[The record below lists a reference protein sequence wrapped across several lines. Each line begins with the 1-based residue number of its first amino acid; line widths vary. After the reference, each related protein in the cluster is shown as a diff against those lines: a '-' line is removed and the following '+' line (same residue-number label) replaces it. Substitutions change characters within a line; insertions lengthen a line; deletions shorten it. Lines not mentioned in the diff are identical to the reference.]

1 MAAPSQKS
9 AMPLHLAQIAH
20 IVRLIC
26 DARLP
31 LHLGRKT
38 FPPLD
43 DAGLRVASVRV
54 FPEVES
60 DVTAYL
66 SHFRSAAPL
75 PSPHSQQVQPL
86 IFIPDLPSISAS
98 ANQRASPLTPLTPN
112 SPTRARRRRTQCAGQ
127 APKATISRAQC
138 VFLLSAFAAPSRP
151 ARSYDMALLEVWCIK
166 FSSPQPSGMR
176 GFQPLASPRDICCL
190 GRTLCAMLRLMP
202 LFCSSDR
209 SELHY
214 ILSTAVPLTS
224 TQPSL
229 KDAFDFGAAVDT
241 DGGKLSVTVQFSRPA
256 PRTVPRT
263 SPSISSLSLAPAPS
277 PATATA
283 TASGASSTA
292 ARPPSHPS
300 DARDSKI
307 SPPVAMPPKRHSRS
321 PCSAPEP
328 APISSGSRRN
338 SLQPNPSPVG
348 SLDAP
353 GSFGGG
359 SRIFSPAV
367 PVRYAGSSQQASSSS
382 ATAARAPPVPSNQHV
397 DPVSAAAVAASLTA
411 PSPPQ

>member
-1 MAAPSQKS
+1 M
-9 AMPLHLAQIAH
+9 
-20 IVRLIC
+20 R
-26 DARLP
+26 
-31 LHLGRKT
+31 
-38 FPPLD
+38 
-43 DAGLRVASVRV
+43 
-54 FPEVES
+54 
-60 DVTAYL
+60 
-66 SHFRSAAPL
+66 
-75 PSPHSQQVQPL
+75 
-86 IFIPDLPSISAS
+86 
-98 ANQRASPLTPLTPN
+98 N
-112 SPTRARRRRTQCAGQ
+112 SPTPRATPRRTQSAGR
-127 APKATISRAQC
+127 APKATTSRTPFI
-138 VFLLSAFAAPSRP
+138 FLLSAFAAPSRP

-224 TQPSL
+224 AQPSL
-229 KDAFDFGAAVDT
+229 KDTFDFGGAVDT
-241 DGGKLSVTVQFSRPA
+241 DGGKLSVSVQFSRPA
-256 PRTVPRT
+256 PRIVPRT
-263 SPSISSLSLAPAPS
+263 SPSISSLSLAPAP
-277 PATATA
+277 PTAA
-283 TASGASSTA
+283 AAASGASSTA

-307 SPPVAMPPKRHSRS
+307 SPPVAMPPKRHSLS
-321 PCSAPEP
+321 PGSAPEP

-367 PVRYAGSSQQASSSS
+367 PVRYAGSSS
-382 ATAARAPPVPSNQHV
+382 ATAARPPPVPSNQHV
-397 DPVSAAAVAASLTA
+397 DHVSAAAVAASLTA